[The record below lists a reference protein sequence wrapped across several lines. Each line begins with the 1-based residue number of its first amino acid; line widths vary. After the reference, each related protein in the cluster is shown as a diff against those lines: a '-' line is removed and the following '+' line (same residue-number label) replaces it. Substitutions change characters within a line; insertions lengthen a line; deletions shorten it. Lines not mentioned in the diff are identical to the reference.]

1 MASKQ
6 KHGLGS
12 GLSALIPQNIDAS
25 KLSETFEKV
34 HKLALELI
42 EPNKDQPRKHFD
54 ESSLSE
60 LAESIKQHGV
70 IQPIVVSPLK
80 NGNYLLIAGERRL
93 RAAKLAGENTI
104 PAIVRSIKELERLE
118 MAMIENVQ
126 RVDLSPI
133 EQAMS
138 IEHLHQQF
146 SMTYEMIA
154 RKLGKALST
163 VNNIARLLQL
173 PKEVIDALNKKIIT
187 EGHARAILALK
198 DYPEYQKILL
208 NNCINGWSVRQAER
222 YVTSIKSG
230 AKTDSEARAKVAVET
245 PDTKSLSSSVGTQVH
260 IRRMAKGGRLEIT
273 FSSDEELA
281 RLIRRIAKT
290 A

>member
-1 MASKQ
+1 MANKQ

-12 GLSALIPQNIDAS
+12 GLSALIPQDIDAS
-25 KLSETFEKV
+25 KLGETLEKV
-34 HKLALELI
+34 HKLALDVV

-54 ESSLSE
+54 NTGLSE

-70 IQPIVVSPLK
+70 IQPIIVAPLK
-80 NGNYLLIAGERRL
+80 NGHYLLVAGERRL
-93 RAAKLAGENTI
+93 RAAKLAGEKTI
-104 PAIVRSIKELERLE
+104 PAIVRTLKELERLE

-133 EQAMS
+133 EQAMG

-154 RKLGKALST
+154 KKLGKALST

-173 PKEVIDALNKKIIT
+173 PEEVIEALNKKIIT
-187 EGHARAILALK
+187 EGHARAILSLK
-198 DYPEYQKILL
+198 GYPEYQKILL
-208 NNCINGWSVRQAER
+208 KNCIGGWSVRQAER

-230 AKTDSEARAKVAVET
+230 ARNDSEARAKVAAET
-245 PDTKSLSSSVGTQVH
+245 PETKTLSARLGTQVH

-273 FSSDEELA
+273 FTSDEELA
-281 RLIRRIAKT
+281 RLIERIR
-290 A
+290 